1 MEMLIRTVFFYLLYL
16 KYRIIYRKQIYFRGF
31 SVVCAMK
38 GSIILFDNA
47 GGSKINIFS
56 HPFSNMFGLSQRC
69 IIMAKKRRKDSHQR
83 RGWDEWVYH
92 LLYGKYYHRAQY

>member
-47 GGSKINIFS
+47 GG
-56 HPFSNMFGLSQRC
+56 G
-69 IIMAKKRRKDSHQR
+69 
-83 RGWDEWVYH
+83 
-92 LLYGKYYHRAQY
+92 